1 MQLTASKFAAV
12 RGQGPAAAWS
22 RQRPSLTLTLTT
34 AASTTKK
41 KREAAAVVACAASRR
56 DDDSEFSCGDGG
68 RLVDEGMVALRRRI
82 DEIRAAER
90 GGWEAPAECAAW
102 EEEQWYVAS
111 ANADVCYVYLIGALQ
126 ALLLSERPGVGGGLV
141 AALALA
147 VPASAF
153 VLVSHLLLEASRG
166 ILSNLPH

>member
-1 MQLTASKFAAV
+1 MSRSADPKAAKRIV
-12 RGQGPAAAWS
+12 EYLQKTTRRRSGLRGVP
-22 RQRPSLTLTLTT
+22 P
-34 AASTTKK
+34 
-41 KREAAAVVACAASRR
+41 RR
-56 DDDSEFSCGDGG
+56 
-68 RLVDEGMVALRRRI
+68 RLRVQLRRR
-82 DEIRAAER
+82 RAAGGRGHGGSSPADRRDTRAER